1 MPRTVSFA
9 EMTEGLKASPRMPVV
24 FLGHGSPMN
33 VIDDNSYT
41 AAWAQLGQA
50 LPKPQAVLAISAHWM
65 TRGTTLVHVSERPR
79 TIHDF
84 GGFPQ
89 ALFDQQYP
97 APGAPDTARAVAAM
111 LKDHADVGEDV
122 EWGLDHGA
130 WAVLAKIFP
139 EADVPVFQLSIDLK
153 MSFQQHVE
161 LARDLKGLR
170 DKGVLVM
177 GSGNL
182 VHNLGALRFDGQ
194 AQDFAIEFDTLTADW
209 LVDRD
214 VDAFVNAPKL
224 GALMQLA
231 HPTVEHY
238 IPALYSAALADDA
251 DDLAFFAEGIDLGAA
266 SMRSFIFA

>member
-97 APGAPDTARAVAAM
+97 APGAPDTARAVAAIRNGVSSSM
-111 LKDHADVGEDV
+111 
-122 EWGLDHGA
+122 
-130 WAVLAKIFP
+130 
-139 EADVPVFQLSIDLK
+139 
-153 MSFQQHVE
+153 MSF
-161 LARDLKGLR
+161 RNT
-170 DKGVLVM
+170 
-177 GSGNL
+177 S
-182 VHNLGALRFDGQ
+182 
-194 AQDFAIEFDTLTADW
+194 
-209 LVDRD
+209 
-214 VDAFVNAPKL
+214 
-224 GALMQLA
+224 
-231 HPTVEHY
+231 
-238 IPALYSAALADDA
+238 
-251 DDLAFFAEGIDLGAA
+251 
-266 SMRSFIFA
+266 